1 MICVS
6 VPDLNSF
13 ENINK
18 WMTEISRS
26 EPDKPMML
34 ILTMSDMLS
43 EDSKGDQVTYQ
54 QIRTAKDTHGLQGC
68 CQTSSKKW
76 EDFNVHKAFVRT
88 ISAGYFSKYDE

>member
-43 EDSKGDQVTYQ
+43 EDSRSDQVTYQ